1 VARRIESDLLK
12 AIDKPAVR
20 ERISELGMEVRV
32 GTADA
37 MAKLIRAESESNK
50 ALVASGVIP
59 KE

>member
-1 VARRIESDLLK
+1 M
-12 AIDKPAVR
+12 DKPAVH
-20 ERISELGMEVRV
+20 ELISAQGMEVRV